1 MGGEATGSQSWQS
14 EGYLYPSQL
23 SGREH
28 TAEGLGYFM
37 MSANPCRVSSWWKH
51 VRQRMRS
58 VQGLCWLG
66 RVAVIAMAKAG
77 RESEWFPPPA
87 IDPEVGPHAAKH
99 LKVAHVSVPVA
110 APTPRYVPSWNQGF
124 PAHRNL
130 SQQTVSS
137 SRFDLTRLR
146 LKRRGRMER
155 GQATNVPYPYRDTI
169 FFPLV
174 TVLSAL

>member
-37 MSANPCRVSSWWKH
+37 TSANPCRVSSWWKH

-99 LKVAHVSVPVA
+99 LKVAHVSVWQRQLRGMSLVGTRVFQHIA
-110 APTPRYVPSWNQGF
+110 TYHNR
-124 PAHRNL
+124 L
-130 SQQTVSS
+130 SRVHVSTS
-137 SRFDLTRLR
+137 LDS
-146 LKRRGRMER
+146 
-155 GQATNVPYPYRDTI
+155 V
-169 FFPLV
+169 
-174 TVLSAL
+174 